1 MDLQA
6 IFQAGLALA
15 VAVGGYFF
23 KRIQATLDRT
33 SERIADV
40 EVELARQKQE
50 AHDVRGR
57 LHRIEQKIDRLLDR
71 GGKK

>member
-6 IFQAGLALA
+6 IFQAGLALS
-15 VAVGGYFF
+15 VGVGGYFF

-57 LHRIEQKIDRLLDR
+57 LHRIEEKIDRLLDR
-71 GGKK
+71 GAKK